1 MSRLRAAVAAATTA
15 AASML
20 ALTGCGSSSLSTSRL
35 RADATNICLR
45 ADAQSVRIQPPATP
59 AGTSAFMRRGVAV
72 LTPELAQLRRLR
84 PPARERGAY
93 STMLGAF
100 ERELSILRTTSDGL
114 DRGAD
119 PVSTIKTLQERL
131 APVESDEAAASRQL
145 QIPACVSR

>member
-1 MSRLRAAVAAATTA
+1 
-15 AASML
+15 
-20 ALTGCGSSSLSTSRL
+20 
-35 RADATNICLR
+35 
-45 ADAQSVRIQPPATP
+45 
-59 AGTSAFMRRGVAV
+59 
-72 LTPELAQLRRLR
+72 
-84 PPARERGAY
+84 
-93 STMLGAF
+93 MLGAV